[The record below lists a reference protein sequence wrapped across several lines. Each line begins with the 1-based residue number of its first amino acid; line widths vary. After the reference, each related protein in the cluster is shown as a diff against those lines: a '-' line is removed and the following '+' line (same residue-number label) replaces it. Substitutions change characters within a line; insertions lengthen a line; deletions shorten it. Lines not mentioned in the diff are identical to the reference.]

1 MSDPRES
8 WEAIAALVGQR
19 DPEKLSSFLDELSP
33 SDIARAVS
41 RLEEEERTSL
51 LTLLDPEEAADI
63 IDELPDAQ
71 GADILEDLRA
81 EDAAK
86 IIIELEADEQADLLG
101 EIEADEAEAILQE
114 MAPQAAAT
122 ARTLLAHHPETAGGL
137 MTTHVL
143 KYQDHLRVRDVMNDL
158 REHGAKYSDY
168 GVQYVFV
175 LDDSDQLTGVVRL
188 RDLVLSS
195 EVTPLSQI
203 MIPDPLH
210 VSTDTPLVELE
221 HFFDRHDFIGVPVV
235 NALGV
240 LVGVVDRGDVEEAHG
255 ENVEQ
260 TFLRASGIV
269 GGEEL
274 RSMPMMN
281 RTSRRLSWLSVTVL
295 LNVMAALVI
304 AMYEETLQA
313 WIAIAVFLPVVS
325 NMAGCS
331 GNQALAVSIREL
343 AMGIIEPRDYLQIV
357 RKEAAVG
364 VAVGIGIGG
373 ILGLAG
379 LAYSLISGDAERA
392 VYLGLVVGV
401 ALAMTTVIAVS
412 LGGVIPLLM
421 RRLGVD
427 PAIGSGP
434 MLTTISD
441 MCGFFITLT
450 LATFAIRAL
459 S

>member
-1 MSDPRES
+1 MSEPLES
-8 WEAIAALVGQR
+8 WEAIAALVVER
-19 DPEKLSSFLDELSP
+19 DPVKLSAFLDALSP
-33 SDIARAVS
+33 ADIARAVS
-41 RLEEEERTSL
+41 RLEEDERADL
-51 LTLLDPEEAADI
+51 LTLLNPEEAADI

-71 GADILEDLRA
+71 GADILEDLA
-81 EDAAK
+81 AGDAAK
-86 IIIELEADEQADLLG
+86 IIVELEADEQADLLG
-101 EIEADEAEAILQE
+101 EIEDDEAEAILQE
-114 MAPQAAAT
+114 MTPQAAAT
-122 ARTLLAHHPETAGGL
+122 ARRLLAHDPATAGGL
-137 MTTHVL
+137 MTTHML
-143 KYQDHLRVRDVMNDL
+143 KYRDHLRVLDVMNDL
-158 REHGAKYSDY
+158 RQHGMKYSDY

-175 LDDSDQLTGVVRL
+175 HDDDGRLTGVVRL

-195 EVTPLSQI
+195 EVTPLSEI

-210 VSTDTPLVELE
+210 VSTDTPLIELE
-221 HFFDRHDFIGVPVV
+221 QFFDRHDFIGVPVV
-235 NALGV
+235 NAAGL
-240 LVGVVDRGDVEEAHG
+240 LVGIVDRGDVEEAHG

-260 TFLRASGIV
+260 TYLRASGIV

-274 RSMPMMN
+274 RSMPFTN
-281 RTSRRLSWLSVTVL
+281 RASRRLSWLSVTVL

-343 AMGIIEPRDYLQIV
+343 AMGIIEPRDYIQIV

-364 VAVGIGIGG
+364 VAVGISIGA
-373 ILGLAG
+373 ILGGAG
-379 LAYSLISGDAERA
+379 LIYSLVSGDGERA
-392 VYLGLVVGV
+392 VYLGLVVGA
-401 ALAMTTVIAVS
+401 ALATTTVIAVC

-450 LATFAIRAL
+450 LATIAIRMF